1 MNRLGFLPARAK
13 TVKEELE
20 KIPMVE
26 VVDFVTHFANSE
38 LTYPVDGKLPVSGQ
52 LNNLVSLEELPCAK
66 CFSNSG
72 AILWHPEAAD
82 GAVRAGIALYM
93 A

>member
-1 MNRLGFLPARAK
+1 MIHSDWQIEDLKNLTFKNKARVHIKLNSGMNRLGFLPARAK

-38 LTYPVDGKLPVSGQ
+38 LTYPS
-52 LNNLVSLEELPCAK
+52 
-66 CFSNSG
+66 
-72 AILWHPEAAD
+72 
-82 GAVRAGIALYM
+82 
-93 A
+93 